1 MKCTTALV
9 TGASR
14 GIGLAAAR
22 GLARHGCRRILLL
35 ARSQDKLRTAL
46 EDVSRY
52 GAEATPIIGDLTRP
66 GEIEGKISG
75 AIREYNGLSH
85 VFMSFGNPSCEPCLP
100 LEASYQDWIQAFNM
114 YVLSVVA
121 VARAL
126 VAENP
131 GKAMLVVF
139 SSFTVKESGHN
150 LLTVADVVRAGLP
163 VLLRRLARIHPDK
176 LQTILVELGS
186 FPTPGAEETIRK
198 VAERLGVDSSEL
210 WRREIVLASPLKR
223 PGSLGELEEL
233 VAVLVSAP
241 EYLTGTVI
249 RFDGGSGA
257 CL

>member
-35 ARSQDKLRTAL
+35 ARNQDRLRDAVG
-46 EDVSRY
+46 EVSRY
-52 GAEATPIIGDLTRP
+52 GVEAIPITGDLARP
-66 GEIEGKISG
+66 WEIEGKISE
-75 AIREYNGLSH
+75 AISEYGGLSH

-126 VAENP
+126 VGRNP
-131 GKAMLVVF
+131 SKAMLVVF

-163 VLLRRLARIHPDK
+163 ILIRRLARIHPDK

-198 VAERLGVDSSEL
+198 VAERLGMDSSEL

-223 PGSLGELEEL
+223 PGSLEELEEL
-233 VAVLVSAP
+233 ASMLASAP